1 MGLPPIATL
10 VIALAVFVSGR
21 ELSSSQQQQTP
32 VDFDCPEEFGYY
44 AHPTDCTQYYVCVFG
59 GALLESCTGGLMY
72 SHELQTCDW
81 PRNVGCAPGQQQALQ
96 QQEISQDSRQQLR
109 QDARQQELRQD
120 ARQQELRQELA
131 RHELRQ
137 QEARQ
142 QEALR
147 QHEARQELRQQEAR
161 QELRQQEARQE
172 LRQQEARQELRQ
184 EPRHEIRP
192 EYRQVQEALRQPKQ
206 QQQVLQ
212 QVVDN
217 RGRQRAQITKADLY
231 NTEEEELGPAVE
243 ELEIDRQQRVY
254 RGQPSTLGQ
263 VASDRDGLT
272 HSNAIPVPA
281 TGGRDKLSVIS
292 YGAQQQYN
300 RASVQPVQQQVYDT
314 RGYNTSRYI
323 QQQQQ
328 QQYTD
333 PNYYSVYDEEA
344 EQYKDIA
351 DYAQYIQQNKQ
362 DIYTRKKPSVEIVQ
376 QEPVQRGNAFQKTKY
391 STQPENV
398 YQSVTPQEY
407 DTYSIQNND
416 DLYRQVQTKPSTRF
430 PEVKELGSTQGE
442 RRLITL
448 STKLANNPLPTDTP
462 TKTDRVGSSFRF
474 ENTQTEENVV
484 NITPRKRG
492 QADTQTKPTSII
504 DRTGSLAQQVN
515 ALAQSGLILDPVT
528 RVLDVLTKSG
538 EYLSDEASVE
548 ESKEVSQMVTDGN
561 HRRKSPLTVEE
572 IDIDHLKNINFQSTP
587 ASRFQIATSPE
598 TPYIQPVIAMNNVG
612 ISQSVVQPSTKPSPT
627 QATTTVPSISQAVEQ
642 NYQAR
647 KTYETPQQHNYSTE
661 KNARIA
667 SNREQLRQDIAKQD
681 YSTRSRGTVRHHN
694 SGEIYYTDPGSA
706 QDYSDRLSSL
716 EIPKQWRDLPTL
728 SRERDSTQW
737 SKEQTTKDPEVTKQ
751 QLRFRPVTTTTFQ
764 SPTAAIPPR
773 KTESPTFPETI
784 TLTRTQQKVV
794 ENEHPAIS
802 MVQPNQ
808 RIPQTTTK
816 SPTQFEST
824 TQHLRV
830 IGMRASF
837 NTPSDKENE
846 RTTEKHL
853 LIRIPETFRVREET
867 ARKLEVPS
875 IKVNSYYR
883 GNSEKDQSFREAEL
897 SRDESS
903 EPTSEEA
910 RKPISI
916 RIPDTSTRSRDSENS
931 RDTLS
936 GRKQYIKP
944 RERGEADY
952 EKEKTTP
959 IRYTDSLEFD
969 SRSKERG
976 SHRLREGGRE
986 TANTYEKEQSRG
998 QHLRSREYFNTVT
1011 APASSSELQNLQA
1024 KTVQQ
1029 TDQRQR
1035 ETFNTRSREQ
1045 LNMEVAKPIPIRV
1058 PNANDQHQYKSR
1070 SESESAKTDDTVRG
1084 TGRDEESNYRRGEQK
1099 GRGRL
1104 TDSERNSEITNRFEV
1119 ATTLRPNYRLT
1130 APSISSKPILSR
1142 PPKKFRNGTIYADQT
1157 LPIGT
1162 DMTDSPPSAEPD
1174 PSIRARPMSNNT
1186 PSTPGSTRNNVRHRG
1201 SQTYTV
1207 SPNEAEPAPSP
1218 VATSPPRGTLPPNR
1232 GRPTLKPSNT
1242 VVSKAA
1248 DFIDIFRFPPSRP
1261 ENVYPTPQVDKTA
1274 AKCRKDVCLLPDCYC
1289 GGKDVPGELTP
1300 EETPQ
1305 IVLLTFDDSVND
1317 LNKGLYSDLFD
1328 KGRVNPNGCPI
1339 GATFYV
1345 SHEWTDY
1352 SQVQNL
1358 YAGGHEIAS
1367 HSVSHSFGEQ
1377 FSQKKWTREI
1387 AGQREILAAYG
1398 GVKLEDIRG
1407 MRAPFLAV
1415 GGNKMF
1421 KMLYDS
1427 NFTYDSS
1434 MPVYENRPPSWPY
1447 TLDYKVFHDCMIPPC
1462 PTKSYPGIWEVP
1474 MVMWQDLNGGR
1485 CSMGDACSNPPTS
1498 DGVYKMLIK
1507 NFERHF
1513 TTNRAPFGLFYH
1525 AAWFTQPHHKEGFI
1539 SFLDTINKMP
1549 EVWIITNWQAIQWVR
1564 DPTPLSRLGSFAPF
1578 QCNYHDRPKKCNN
1591 PKVCNLWHKSGV
1603 RYMRTCQVC
1612 PDIYPWTGKSGVRN
1626 SRVDNDLE

>member
-1 MGLPPIATL
+1 
-10 VIALAVFVSGR
+10 
-21 ELSSSQQQQTP
+21 
-32 VDFDCPEEFGYY
+32 
-44 AHPTDCTQYYVCVFG
+44 
-59 GALLESCTGGLMY
+59 MY

-96 QQEISQDSRQQLR
+96 QQEIGQNSRQQ
-109 QDARQQELRQD
+109 LRQD

-137 QEARQ
+137 QEARHD
-142 QEALR
+142 LR
-147 QHEARQELRQQEAR
+147 QQDARQELRQQEAR

-184 EPRHEIRP
+184 QEAREDLRQQELRQDPRHELRP

-206 QQQVLQ
+206 QQQILQ

-217 RGRQRAQITKADLY
+217 RGRQRAQITVPKADLY
-231 NTEEEELGPAVE
+231 NTEEEELGPAIE

-300 RASVQPVQQQVYDT
+300 RASVQPVQQPYDS
-314 RGYNTSRYI
+314 RGYNTTRYI
-323 QQQQQ
+323 QQQQ

-376 QEPVQRGNAFQKTKY
+376 QEPVQRGATFQKNKY
-391 STQPENV
+391 STQPENI

-407 DTYSIQNND
+407 DSYSIQNND

-442 RRLITL
+442 RRFITL

-462 TKTDRVGSSFRF
+462 TKTDRVGSGFRLD
-474 ENTQTEENVV
+474 NTQTEANVV
-484 NITPRKRG
+484 NITPRKLG
-492 QADTQTKPTSII
+492 QADTQARPTSTIE
-504 DRTGSLAQQVN
+504 RTGSLAQQVN
-515 ALAQSGLILDPVT
+515 ALAPSGFILDPVT
-528 RVLDVLTKSG
+528 KVLDVLTRSG

-548 ESKEVSQMVTDGN
+548 ESKEVNQVATGVS

-587 ASRFQIATSPE
+587 ASRFKIATISTE

-612 ISQSVVQPSTKPSPT
+612 ISQSFVQTSTKPPTT
-627 QATTTVPSISQAVEQ
+627 QAATTVLSISQTVEQ
-642 NYQAR
+642 NQHTR
-647 KTYETPQQHNYSTE
+647 KTYEIPKQDYSTE
-661 KNARIA
+661 KTPSI
-667 SNREQLRQDIAKQD
+667 REKPRQQLVKQE

-694 SGEIYYTDPGSA
+694 SGEIFYTDPGSA
-706 QDYSDRLSSL
+706 QDYSDQLSSL
-716 EIPKQWRDLPTL
+716 EIPKQWRDLPIM
-728 SRERDSTQW
+728 SKERDSTQW
-737 SKEQTTKDPEVTKQ
+737 SKEQTTKDSEAISISRQ
-751 QLRFRPVTTTTFQ
+751 QPRFRPVTTATMEGLTT
-764 SPTAAIPPR
+764 AIPPR
-773 KTESPTFPETI
+773 KVESPTFPETI
-784 TLTRTQQKVV
+784 TLTRTQQKLA
-794 ENEHPAIS
+794 ENEQPIATS
-802 MVQPNQ
+802 MFQPNQ
-808 RIPQTTTK
+808 RIQQTTTK
-816 SPTQFEST
+816 SPVQYEST
-824 TQHLRV
+824 TQQLRV

-837 NTPSDKENE
+837 NTPFDKENE
-846 RTTEKHL
+846 RTTPKQL

-875 IKVNSYYR
+875 IKANTYHHR
-883 GNSEKDQSFREAEL
+883 NTEKEQFFREKEIAT
-897 SRDESS
+897 DDS
-903 EPTSEEA
+903 EPSSEEA

-916 RIPDTSTRSRDSENS
+916 RIPDTYTRSHGTENS
-931 RDTLS
+931 RDSLS
-936 GRKQYIKP
+936 YRKQNIKP
-944 RERGEADY
+944 RERGETEY
-952 EKEKTTP
+952 EKEKPTP
-959 IRYTDSLEFD
+959 IRHTDSIEFNT
-969 SRSKERG
+969 RSKERG
-976 SHRLREGGRE
+976 SHRLMDSGKQA
-986 TANTYEKEQSRG
+986 ANSNDGEQSRG
-998 QHLRSREYFNTVT
+998 QTLRSREYMNTVT
-1011 APASSSELQNLQA
+1011 SPASSSEIQNLQP
-1024 KTVQQ
+1024 KTNQQ
-1029 TDQRQR
+1029 TESRQR
-1035 ETFNTRSREQ
+1035 ESLTVRSREQ
-1045 LNMEVAKPIPIRV
+1045 SDVEVAKPIAVRV
-1058 PNANDQHQYKSR
+1058 PNDNANANDKQQYKYR
-1070 SESESAKTDDTVRG
+1070 NEGESDQMEEVRG
-1084 TGRDEESNYRRGEQK
+1084 QSRDREVSHRRGEK
-1099 GRGRL
+1099 RGRGQL
-1104 TDSERNSEITNRFEV
+1104 TDSDRNSEITNRFEV
-1119 ATTLRPNYRLT
+1119 ATTLRPKYRLT
-1130 APSISSKPILSR
+1130 APSITSKPILSR

-1186 PSTPGSTRNNVRHRG
+1186 PSTPGSTRNNQRHRG

-1232 GRPTLKPSNT
+1232 GRPTLKPSNS

-1248 DFIDIFRFPPSRP
+1248 EFVDIYRFPPSRP

-1339 GATFYV
+1339 SATFYV

-1498 DGVYKMLIK
+1498 DGVYKMLLK

-1549 EVWIITNWQAIQWVR
+1549 EVWLITNWQAIQWVR
-1564 DPTPLSRLGSFAPF
+1564 DPTPISRLGSFAPF

-1603 RYMRTCQVC
+1603 RYMRTCQAC
-1612 PDIYPWTGKSGVRN
+1612 PEIYPWTGKSGVRN

>member
-1 MGLPPIATL
+1 
-10 VIALAVFVSGR
+10 
-21 ELSSSQQQQTP
+21 
-32 VDFDCPEEFGYY
+32 
-44 AHPTDCTQYYVCVFG
+44 
-59 GALLESCTGGLMY
+59 MY

-96 QQEISQDSRQQLR
+96 QQEIGQNSRQQ
-109 QDARQQELRQD
+109 LRQD

-137 QEARQ
+137 QEARHD
-142 QEALR
+142 LR
-147 QHEARQELRQQEAR
+147 QQDARQELRQQEAR

-184 EPRHEIRP
+184 QEAREDLRQQELRQDPRHELRP

-206 QQQVLQ
+206 QQQILQ

-217 RGRQRAQITKADLY
+217 RGRQRAQITVPKADLY
-231 NTEEEELGPAVE
+231 NTEEEELGPAIE

-300 RASVQPVQQQVYDT
+300 RASVQPVQQPYDS
-314 RGYNTSRYI
+314 RGYNTTRYI
-323 QQQQQ
+323 QQQQ

-376 QEPVQRGNAFQKTKY
+376 QEPVQRGATFQKNKY
-391 STQPENV
+391 STQPENI

-407 DTYSIQNND
+407 DSYSIQNND
-416 DLYRQVQTKPSTRF
+416 DLYRQVQTKPSTR
-430 PEVKELGSTQGE
+430 
-442 RRLITL
+442 
-448 STKLANNPLPTDTP
+448 NN
-462 TKTDRVGSSFRF
+462 
-474 ENTQTEENVV
+474 Q
-484 NITPRKRG
+484 
-492 QADTQTKPTSII
+492 
-504 DRTGSLAQQVN
+504 
-515 ALAQSGLILDPVT
+515 
-528 RVLDVLTKSG
+528 
-538 EYLSDEASVE
+538 
-548 ESKEVSQMVTDGN
+548 
-561 HRRKSPLTVEE
+561 
-572 IDIDHLKNINFQSTP
+572 
-587 ASRFQIATSPE
+587 
-598 TPYIQPVIAMNNVG
+598 
-612 ISQSVVQPSTKPSPT
+612 
-627 QATTTVPSISQAVEQ
+627 
-642 NYQAR
+642 
-647 KTYETPQQHNYSTE
+647 
-661 KNARIA
+661 
-667 SNREQLRQDIAKQD
+667 
-681 YSTRSRGTVRHHN
+681 
-694 SGEIYYTDPGSA
+694 
-706 QDYSDRLSSL
+706 
-716 EIPKQWRDLPTL
+716 
-728 SRERDSTQW
+728 
-737 SKEQTTKDPEVTKQ
+737 
-751 QLRFRPVTTTTFQ
+751 
-764 SPTAAIPPR
+764 
-773 KTESPTFPETI
+773 
-784 TLTRTQQKVV
+784 
-794 ENEHPAIS
+794 
-802 MVQPNQ
+802 
-808 RIPQTTTK
+808 
-816 SPTQFEST
+816 
-824 TQHLRV
+824 
-830 IGMRASF
+830 
-837 NTPSDKENE
+837 
-846 RTTEKHL
+846 
-853 LIRIPETFRVREET
+853 
-867 ARKLEVPS
+867 
-875 IKVNSYYR
+875 
-883 GNSEKDQSFREAEL
+883 
-897 SRDESS
+897 
-903 EPTSEEA
+903 
-910 RKPISI
+910 
-916 RIPDTSTRSRDSENS
+916 
-931 RDTLS
+931 
-936 GRKQYIKP
+936 
-944 RERGEADY
+944 
-952 EKEKTTP
+952 
-959 IRYTDSLEFD
+959 
-969 SRSKERG
+969 
-976 SHRLREGGRE
+976 
-986 TANTYEKEQSRG
+986 
-998 QHLRSREYFNTVT
+998 
-1011 APASSSELQNLQA
+1011 
-1024 KTVQQ
+1024 
-1029 TDQRQR
+1029 
-1035 ETFNTRSREQ
+1035 
-1045 LNMEVAKPIPIRV
+1045 
-1058 PNANDQHQYKSR
+1058 
-1070 SESESAKTDDTVRG
+1070 
-1084 TGRDEESNYRRGEQK
+1084 
-1099 GRGRL
+1099 
-1104 TDSERNSEITNRFEV
+1104 
-1119 ATTLRPNYRLT
+1119 
-1130 APSISSKPILSR
+1130 
-1142 PPKKFRNGTIYADQT
+1142 
-1157 LPIGT
+1157 
-1162 DMTDSPPSAEPD
+1162 
-1174 PSIRARPMSNNT
+1174 
-1186 PSTPGSTRNNVRHRG
+1186 RHRG

-1232 GRPTLKPSNT
+1232 GRPTLKPSNS

-1248 DFIDIFRFPPSRP
+1248 EFVDIYRFPPSRP

-1339 GATFYV
+1339 SATFYV

-1498 DGVYKMLIK
+1498 DGVYKMLLK

-1549 EVWIITNWQAIQWVR
+1549 EVWLITNWQAIQWVR
-1564 DPTPLSRLGSFAPF
+1564 DPTPISRLGSFAPF

-1603 RYMRTCQVC
+1603 RYMRTCQAC
-1612 PDIYPWTGKSGVRN
+1612 PEIYPWTGKSGVRN